1 MKKALIYILVAL
13 VLTGCSW
20 GQFNVPKQDYQ
31 AKVQVLGVLPLL
43 VDTNAYFEYPQKEA
57 LLDLVA
63 RSAAGQQDRLVS
75 RLRAEKGYFDVR
87 ALPGNPEMLTMSLLA
102 GEQPRGEDGRPNGFV
117 FNSQSVAE
125 IAQRNVV
132 DALLVVVLS
141 GAQVKETRR
150 SRTLLESL
158 ETTYNDILA
167 TAAVIDRNGKV
178 LWQLTGSDAVR
189 ILLLQYADFDEAYY
203 NHTDL
208 VKVKNIG
215 LPGLEKAL
223 DKEEDGAPPKAYQKL
238 FDRIVSGIS
247 PGLFDSL

>member
-1 MKKALIYILVAL
+1 MKKLLTYILMILFLA
-13 VLTGCSW
+13 GCSW

-31 AKVQVLGVLPLL
+31 EKVQVLGVLPLL
-43 VDTNAYFEYPQKEA
+43 VDTGAYFEYPQKET

-63 RSAAGQQDRLVS
+63 RSTVGQQEILVS

-87 ALPGNPEMLTMSLLA
+87 ALPGSPELLAMSLLA
-102 GEQPRGEDGRPNGFV
+102 GEQPRSEDGRPNGYL
-117 FNSQSVAE
+117 FNSQAVAE
-125 IAQRNVV
+125 LAERNVV

-141 GAQVKETRR
+141 GAQVKEKRR

-167 TAAVIDRNGKV
+167 TAAVIDRSGKV
-178 LWQLTGSDAVR
+178 LWQLTDADAVR

-203 NHTDL
+203 NRTDL

-215 LPGLEKAL
+215 IPGLEKAL
-223 DKEEDGAPPKAYQKL
+223 DGEEDGDPPKAYQKL

-247 PGLFDSL
+247 PGLFD